1 MIKIHDMFIS
11 IRSGS
16 PAIADLISAFSFEEI
31 VEDTTNEQLENE
43 STT

>member
-11 IRSGS
+11 IKSGS
-16 PAIADLISAFSFEEI
+16 PEIADLISTFFEEI

>member
-1 MIKIHDMFIS
+1 VIKIHDMFIS

-16 PAIADLISAFSFEEI
+16 PEIADLISTFSFEEI